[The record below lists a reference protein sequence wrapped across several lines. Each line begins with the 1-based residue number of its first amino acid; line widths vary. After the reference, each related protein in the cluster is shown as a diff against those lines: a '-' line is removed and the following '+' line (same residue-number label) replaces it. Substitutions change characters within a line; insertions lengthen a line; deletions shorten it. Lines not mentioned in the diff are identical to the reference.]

1 MRHLLGTLDG
11 GLVGERLST
20 NEARI
25 VEVQAK
31 FTNLGYRLFTFFCF
45 SYVNYLLYA
54 MCLPLKLCLMIC

>member
-1 MRHLLGTLDG
+1 MQYAFIPLDAPPSWNFG
-11 GLVGERLST
+11 WRIGERLST

-45 SYVNYLLYA
+45 SLLSNSDVA
-54 MCLPLKLCLMIC
+54 

>member
-45 SYVNYLLYA
+45 SLLSNSDVA
-54 MCLPLKLCLMIC
+54 